1 MYKTQ
6 LERKKANLNNL
17 QERTQKIVLR
27 REIKKAVKEQILF
40 ERKKQL
46 NEGIWDSVMDLGQMA
61 LDAVGAFPPLEAL
74 GVSEIADA
82 ANAAIHFTRGLAG
95 DRIHFLYG
103 LLSLISVIP
112 MAGDVVAK
120 PIEYIVRLGRLF
132 GEESA
137 IARNAGRIATFVG
150 QNSDTINSAVRRG
163 QQYIVSNRGNIEKG
177 LKRAQT
183 EARARNRQR
192 NASMAEANESE
203 SGAEST
209 TQNSESE
216 TGNSIIDSIVSFI
229 LGNDTLRGIFEN
241 SAVIEGIMEAYD
253 QLKSIFDRAV
263 EALTNVSGHDEEQLS
278 AAAQQVQ
285 TEALKRLN
293 ESKAGR
299 VSLKV
304 LF

>member
-1 MYKTQ
+1 MYRTLK
-6 LERKKANLNNL
+6 EKREANLKKL
-17 QERTQKIVLR
+17 QERTQKIILR

-74 GVSEIADA
+74 MVSEIADA

-112 MAGDVVAK
+112 MADVVAK

-137 IARNAGRIATFVG
+137 IARNAGRIATFLE
-150 QNSDTINSAVRRG
+150 QNSDTIKSAVRRG

-203 SGAEST
+203 SGTEST

-216 TGNSIIDSIVSFI
+216 TGNPIIDSIVSFI